1 MKNAKL
7 PEKEDSLSRGAL
19 RHELVKRLLTEI
31 FEGKMP
37 AGTRLIVMNLAERF
51 GLSSTPVRE
60 TLLELEASGVV
71 QFSHNRG
78 AVVKPF
84 GPEQLREIFQLRRIL
99 ETEATR
105 MACDHI
111 DPAVL
116 TELRQDLQDLAEK
129 ARGKEWLD
137 LEQAADRNLHTLIA
151 AGCGN
156 VRLAEEIRRYDTLVQ
171 VLRDVVGN
179 ERHAAQQAF
188 DEHVAIVNALIAGD
202 ADAAATMMGNHID
215 RAAQSAEAALFKKK

>member
-7 PEKEDSLSRGAL
+7 PEKDDSLSRGAL

-51 GLSSTPVRE
+51 GLSSTPIRE
-60 TLLELEASGVV
+60 SLLELEASGVV

-84 GPEQLREIFQLRRIL
+84 GREQLREIFQLRKIL
-99 ETEATR
+99 ETAATR
-105 MACDHI
+105 MACGKI
-111 DPAVL
+111 DPAKL
-116 TELRQDLQDLAEK
+116 AEMRQNLQEISEK
-129 ARGKEWLD
+129 ARGKEWLE

-151 AGCGN
+151 AGCN
-156 VRLAEEIRRYDTLVQ
+156 NARLAEEIRRYDTLVQ

-179 ERHAAQQAF
+179 ERHAAHQAF
-188 DEHVAIVNALIAGD
+188 EEHVAIVEALLAGD
-202 ADAAATMMGNHID
+202 GDAAAALMGNHID
-215 RAAQSAEAALFKKK
+215 RAAQSAESALFAK

>member
-7 PEKEDSLSRGAL
+7 SEKDDSLSRGAL

-51 GLSSTPVRE
+51 GLSSTPIRE
-60 TLLELEASGVV
+60 SLLELEASGVV

-84 GPEQLREIFQLRRIL
+84 GREQLREIFQLRKIL
-99 ETEATR
+99 ETAATR
-105 MACDHI
+105 MACGRIAPDNL
-111 DPAVL
+111 A
-116 TELRQDLQDLAEK
+116 EMQQDLRDLGNK

-137 LEQAADRNLHTLIA
+137 LEQTADRSLHTLIA
-151 AGCGN
+151 MGCGN
-156 VRLAEEIRRYDTLVQ
+156 ARLAEEIHRYDTLVQ

-179 ERHAAQQAF
+179 ERHAAHQAF
-188 DEHVAIVNALIAGD
+188 EEHVAIVEALIAGD
-202 ADAAATMMGNHID
+202 AEAAATMMGEHIE
-215 RAAQSAEAALFKKK
+215 RAAQSAESALFSK